1 MNPDIQAVVFDMD
14 GLMFNTE
21 DLYDQVGSL
30 ILQKRG
36 QRYTRELKLAMMG
49 LPGNVAFEVMRSRC
63 GLDDSVES
71 LQQETDK
78 IFADLLPKEIAKLPG
93 LDSLLELI
101 ESKGIRKA
109 VATSSHRQFA
119 TKALG
124 FFDLEPRF
132 EFVLTGEDVEH
143 GKPNPDIYLLAAQK
157 LNITTSSMLVLED
170 SLNGSMAAKTSGAI
184 TVVVPNVHSAE
195 CDFSHVD
202 HVAEHLLDEFITGLI
217 HQAR

>member
-1 MNPDIQAVVFDMD
+1 MNADIQAVVFDMD

-21 DLYDQVGSL
+21 DLYDQVGEL

-36 QRYTRELKLAMMG
+36 QRFTKELKLAMMG
-49 LPGNVAFEVMRSRC
+49 LPGNVAFEVMRTRC

-71 LQQETDK
+71 LQKETDE
-78 IFADLLPKEIAKLPG
+78 IFADLLPNEIAKLPG
-93 LDSLLELI
+93 LDPLLELI
-101 ESKGIRKA
+101 ETKGIRKA

-132 EFVLTGEDVEH
+132 EFVLTGEDVKH

-157 LNITTSSMLVLED
+157 LKITTASMLVLED
-170 SLNGSMAAKTSGAI
+170 SLNGSLAAKKSGAI
-184 TVVVPNVHSAE
+184 TVVVPNVHSAD

-202 HVAEHLLDEFITGLI
+202 HVAEDLLDEFIISLI
-217 HQAR
+217 HQPR